1 MSTKPLGTRH
11 TDRREAPRVQ
21 VSLDV
26 KLQLTNQPE
35 SPWNTGRIRD
45 ISVRGFYFFSPIRH
59 EVGSLLRFSVPW
71 QILRQT
77 KEPKPMLAGIGSI
90 VRCEEL
96 GDGEA
101 PEAFG
106 IAVKIVEPIASQQ
119 NYR

>member
-1 MSTKPLGTRH
+1 MPSGAPPA
-11 TDRREAPRVQ
+11 DRREAPRVK

-45 ISVRGFYFFSPIRH
+45 ISVRGFYFFSPVRH

-77 KEPKPMLAGIGSI
+77 KQPKPMLAGIGSI
-90 VRCEEL
+90 VRCEKL
-96 GDGEA
+96 AGGGA

-106 IAVKIVEPIASQQ
+106 IAVKIIEPIANQ
-119 NYR
+119 